1 MSPTICENLPTV
13 LSSTARGLSVC
24 LSVCLP
30 LLYWQSHKVPQ
41 KLILKSYLNK
51 STSPS
56 GKKKGEESYEVLRIK
71 SNEQQTYAQSRQ
83 NKL

>member
-1 MSPTICENLPTV
+1 MSPTICENLPIV

-24 LSVCLP
+24 LSVCLL

-56 GKKKGEESYEVLRIK
+56 KEKEKTKKEK
-71 SNEQQTYAQSRQ
+71 SLMKS
-83 NKL
+83 